1 MPSKWGVEG
10 RTKDLFRDEV
20 TAPAVAYGISPL
32 CSNDTRSGERSAVYL
47 PFPAVSIFVLLPDF
61 CRGVF
66 AFICSLEFS
75 AVNLLNTS
83 KIMLADNRIYFVKFA
98 LNE

>member
-1 MPSKWGVEG
+1 MRLPHPLLHIGTLPYVATILG
-10 RTKDLFRDEV
+10 RAKGRLF
-20 TAPAVAYGISPL
+20 I
-32 CSNDTRSGERSAVYL
+32 C
-47 PFPAVSIFVLLPDF
+47 PFLAVSIFVLLPDF

-66 AFICSLEFS
+66 AFICSQEFS
-75 AVNLLNTS
+75 AVNLPNTS